1 MSPAEAFH
9 DLPTSLRTTL
19 GRFPSSKSMR
29 CRKDFVVSLEKR
41 QVALG
46 DLNDIAVNE
55 EIHRKVST
63 NERSRPPLSREYRLK
78 QLVADISGYIC

>member
-1 MSPAEAFH
+1 
-9 DLPTSLRTTL
+9 
-19 GRFPSSKSMR
+19 MR

>member
-1 MSPAEAFH
+1 MAKKIAKNSDALDHGLDHVDAVSVVRRH
-9 DLPTSLRTTL
+9 M
-19 GRFPSSKSMR
+19 GRAQS
-29 CRKDFVVSLEKR
+29 RKGFGW
-41 QVALG
+41 VALG
-46 DLNDIAVNE
+46 DLSDIAVNE

>member
-1 MSPAEAFH
+1 
-9 DLPTSLRTTL
+9 
-19 GRFPSSKSMR
+19 
-29 CRKDFVVSLEKR
+29 VSLEKR

-46 DLNDIAVNE
+46 DLSDIAVNE

-78 QLVADISGYIC
+78 RLVAGVSGYICDECVTRCVAF